1 MHRNWIG
8 PAVALAATVFSA
20 GVLAQATYAGVSV
33 GRSRIDVD
41 CAGTTSCDRTD
52 TAAKLFAGY
61 MFTPNFGAEAAYYD
75 MGEAKLI
82 GQDLTLGDVSAKI
95 RARGFGVFGVAS
107 APLGMFS
114 VFGKLG
120 AVSSKA
126 KVEADSSVFGFGSA
140 SERHTNLAWG
150 LAPATTSRRTS
161 GCAPNS
167 SACAWS
173 LPMRRMTSTSSPSA
187 CTIASDALHAAAGRR
202 GG

>member
-150 LAPATTSRRTS
+150 L
-161 GCAPNS
+161 G
-167 SACAWS
+167 
-173 LPMRRMTSTSSPSA
+173 
-187 CTIASDALHAAAGRR
+187 AGYDFTQNIGLRAEFER
-202 GG
+202 VRVEFADEKDDVDLVTVGVHYRF